1 LLLGIGLPIADPKD
15 FKDFD
20 ANEKQAS
27 V

>member
-1 LLLGIGLPIADPKD
+1 LLLGIGLQIADPKD

-27 V
+27 

>member
-27 V
+27 